1 MISIKIKRI
10 TFQAAKRAVLNS
22 LLNSE
27 INNTKTYLESHLKT
41 GRLIVSFSNKSLHF
55 GPDGEKVATKQLL
68 NPKAIKANGIIV
80 KNFLRGYVEK
90 LNEEDLLQIESLQTK
105 YKMQSTLKE
114 WVLTNYLDL
123 RKKYSNYDLTDL
135 GLTNNEVAK
144 YLLAENGED
153 DNFLLDPEE
162 CSLVISGYTEKRPN
176 GSIEEVTLLN
186 KVAQSFF
193 NRDKESNVALL
204 ELLIHAISSN
214 RKALSK
220 AQINL
225 PMNLL
230 LNVIDIYDGTT
241 GDKITARRPLKIT
254 LLADS
259 PKVVND
265 TVNAV
270 LAQNDT
276 FNYLSDE
283 LEKLEKLGVSFDT
296 AGVNTNVTEWL
307 NLFKSNPLN
316 ELPVIN
322 NTSNILAKLFNY

>member
-1 MISIKIKRI
+1 M
-10 TFQAAKRAVLNS
+10 TCV
-22 LLNSE
+22 
-27 INNTKTYLESHLKT
+27 
-41 GRLIVSFSNKSLHF
+41 
-55 GPDGEKVATKQLL
+55 
-68 NPKAIKANGIIV
+68 
-80 KNFLRGYVEK
+80 
-90 LNEEDLLQIESLQTK
+90 
-105 YKMQSTLKE
+105 
-114 WVLTNYLDL
+114 
-123 RKKYSNYDLTDL
+123 KKYSNYDLTDL

-162 CSLVISGYTEKRPN
+162 CNLVISGYTEKRSN

-230 LNVIDIYDGTT
+230 FNVIDIYDGTT

-259 PKVVND
+259 PEVVND

>member
-1 MISIKIKRI
+1 MISTKIKRI
-10 TFQAAKRAVLNS
+10 KFKTAKRAVLNS

-80 KNFLRGYVEK
+80 KNFLSGYVEK

-162 CSLVISGYTEKRPN
+162 CNLVISGYTEKRSN

-230 LNVIDIYDGTT
+230 FNVIDIYDGTT

-259 PKVVND
+259 PEVVND